1 MRFKNKMKNSFSGK
15 YERELS
21 FKWNIIGSFIPI
33 WALLVSINL
42 GWKYG
47 TLSILSN
54 MGILYGVIFLGAGL
68 VETQNDV
75 ASIVGV
81 VLVFSCFPLHGVI
94 VWYFIK
100 LHNNRVIENK
110 KTQKKI

>member
-1 MRFKNKMKNSFSGK
+1 MKNHFSGK

-21 FKWNIIGSFIPI
+21 YKWNIIGSFIPI

-54 MGILYGVIFLGAGL
+54 MGILYGVIFLSAGL
-68 VETQNDV
+68 IGIQNDFT
-75 ASIVGV
+75 SGIGL
-81 VLVFSCFPLHGVI
+81 VLLFSCFPLHGVI
-94 VWYFIK
+94 IWYFIK
-100 LHNNRVIENK
+100 LHNNRVIENRTK
-110 KTQKKI
+110 L